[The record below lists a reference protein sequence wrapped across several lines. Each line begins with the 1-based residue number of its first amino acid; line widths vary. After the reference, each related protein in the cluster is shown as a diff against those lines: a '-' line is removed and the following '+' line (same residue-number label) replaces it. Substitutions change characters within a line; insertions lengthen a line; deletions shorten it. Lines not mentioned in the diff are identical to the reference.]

1 MSGLTQEQQQ
11 QFLTQ
16 GYLILSQAIPSHLV
30 EYLAGIAWNRLLS
43 ECKGQPDDVSSREKT
58 PRMLD

>member
-1 MSGLTQEQQQ
+1 MSWLSQEQQQ

-30 EYLAGIAWNRLLS
+30 EYLAGITWNRLGS
-43 ECKGQPDDVSSREKT
+43 EFKV
-58 PRMLD
+58 

>member
-30 EYLAGIAWNRLLS
+30 EYLARITWNRLLS
-43 ECKGQPDDVSSREKT
+43 EFKANLMMFQVGKRLP
-58 PRMLD
+58 MLD